1 MDSLKEKEKAK
12 QAVSATTE
20 ATPVTVAETVVEQAA
35 PEPENSEEVVNA
47 EAAPEEATRELSED
61 IKKKMSGTTAFMDRL
76 KEKSAQAEAELGLE
90 QEEAQE
96 EEVEFDAESEQ
107 EEEAPAPL
115 IFKVDDQE
123 FESPDAV
130 SEYVSK
136 IKAENS
142 ELLAEVD
149 EIRGFVEK
157 ISDPDMLEI
166 LKYVNM
172 GYSTRVALVKA
183 GFDESIFQ
191 IEADDVDAK
200 ELVRAQ
206 LEREQAIKDQEK
218 EQKKLQKN
226 MELSNTN
233 LTEFATAKGFDE
245 AKKTTLV
252 NQMAKIHQ
260 ELLSGLVTKETLE
273 IFSKGLNYESAV
285 KQAAEVASIQA
296 KNEKIVTERAKK
308 QAATIPQLGR
318 GIPSERKQLKDLVR
332 VPTGSFMD
340 KVKARQAMK

>member
-1 MDSLKEKEKAK
+1 MSASFMNSLKDKEKNK
-12 QAVSATTE
+12 QAATPTE
-20 ATPVTVAETVVEQAA
+20 AAPVVAETAVEQAT
-35 PEPENSEEVVNA
+35 PEPENPEEVTA
-47 EAAPEEATRELSED
+47 ESAQEEEAPRELSDEL
-61 IKKKMSGTTAFMDRL
+61 KKKMSGTTSFMDRL
-76 KEKSAQAEAELGLE
+76 KEKSEQQAAELESEEIKAEAPS
-90 QEEAQE
+90 Q
-96 EEVEFDAESEQ
+96 
-107 EEEAPAPL
+107 APVT
-115 IFKVDDQE
+115 FKVDDQD
-123 FESPDAV
+123 FDSPEAV
-130 SEYVSK
+130 NSYIKQV
-136 IKAENS
+136 KAEKD
-142 ELLAEVD
+142 ELQAEVD

-172 GYSTRVALVKA
+172 GYSARVALVKA
-183 GFDESIFQ
+183 GFDESIFN
-191 IEADDVDAK
+191 IEEGDIDAK

-206 LEREQAIKDQEK
+206 IEREEAIKAQEK

-233 LTEFATAKGFDE
+233 LTEFATTKGFDE

-273 IFSKGLNYESAV
+273 IFSKGLNYETAV

-318 GIPSERKQLKDLVR
+318 GVPAERKQLKDYVR

-340 KVKARQAMK
+340 KVKARQANK